1 MAKKKIKKVK
11 VARGKTV
18 KVTRDTFKKTI
29 SEPFGLGGGL
39 GNRGKFASASGSGT
53 GADAGKIIASY
64 GGLIFLVNPKKI
76 FPLQNMKQEVSGEW
90 GSHDV
95 IGKKAKA
102 EFLGPG
108 IRQMTFDVT
117 IDATLGIKPHSVIKK
132 MNKMAEEG
140 KVSNFMLG
148 THKIGK
154 GKWKMEKVSQDFSL
168 IYSGGELVRAKG
180 SVTLSEYF

>member
-1 MAKKKIKKVK
+1 MAKKRTKKVK

-18 KVTRDTFKKTI
+18 KVTRETLKP
-29 SEPFGLGGGL
+29 SGQAAGL
-39 GNRGKFASASGSGT
+39 RYHGKFTSASGGVITSG
-53 GADAGKIIASY
+53 KVIASF
-64 GGLIFLVNPKKI
+64 GSLIFLVNPKKI

-117 IDATLGIKPHSVIKK
+117 IDATLGLKPHSVIKK
-132 MNKMAEEG
+132 MNKMVEEG